1 MHLRRWI
8 ILGAITPGLAV
19 IARSIAHAALLVLVV
34 AGAAAVAS
42 ALHRGPDPRIVR
54 AACASRAASQRARS
68 LVSIASIPRRSEAV
82 AVITAAWDAEAQAW
96 ADAPVECE

>member
-42 ALHRGPDPRIVR
+42 ALHPSPDPRLVR
-54 AACASRAASQRARS
+54 AACASRAASQRARA
-68 LVSIASIPRRSEAV
+68 LVSIASIPSRNEAV
-82 AVITAAWDAEAQAW
+82 YAITAAWDAETQAW
-96 ADAPVECE
+96 ADAPLECE